1 MKQEMLINVSQPE
14 ECRIAIME
22 NGVLEEL
29 YVERTSQDNYVGNIY
44 KGRIVNIEPSIQA
57 AFVDFGVG
65 RNGFLHIS
73 DVEPQYY
80 RQGGLDPDK
89 AFDVAEPSGRG
100 LESAEEDAD
109 ARQRTATNRR
119 PRLGDRPRVK
129 PPIQDVL
136 RRGDE
141 VLVQVIKEGFGT
153 KGPTLS
159 TYISIPGR
167 YLVLMPPLGRVG
179 ISKKIDDEHDR
190 RMLRDIML
198 DLQPPKGVGFVV
210 RTAGTERTKSEMA
223 RDMTYLLRLW
233 KSIVRRMR
241 KYSAPIDIYQESD
254 MIIRTI
260 RDMFTED
267 VGRILIDEPAAYERA
282 REFLELVMPKYVS
295 RLQLY
300 DGKEPLFHRYGLE
313 EEISRIHQRKVPL
326 KGGGSIV
333 IDQTEALVA
342 IDVNS
347 GSFRTEKSAEEN
359 AYQMNIIAAKEIAR
373 QLRLR
378 DLGGVIVNDFIDM
391 RRDRYRRGVEKAL
404 YDAMKRDR
412 ARTKILRTS
421 PFGLI
426 EMTRQRIRPSLRKSI
441 FRDCPTCTGTGMVKT
456 AESMAIEVM
465 RTLQLSATRDDI
477 ARLNVTVHDEV
488 AAWINNRKRREI
500 AQFEDTVHMQ
510 LHVVGKE
517 SVSPEHM
524 MFEAWD
530 SNSRPVRFP

>member
-1 MKQEMLINVSQPE
+1 M
-14 ECRIAIME
+14 
-22 NGVLEEL
+22 
-29 YVERTSQDNYVGNIY
+29 GNIY

-89 AFDVAEPSGRG
+89 AFDVRRPPRGRG
-100 LESAEEDAD
+100 RERRATRREP
-109 ARQRTATNRR
+109 RTAAKRK

-129 PPIQDVL
+129 PPIQDIL

-190 RMLRDIML
+190 RVLRDIML
-198 DLQPPKGVGFVV
+198 DLKPPKGVGFVV

-223 RDMTYLLRLW
+223 RDMAYLLRLW

-282 REFLELVMPKYVS
+282 REFLELVMPKYAP

-300 DGKEPLFHRYGLE
+300 EGKEPLFHRYGLE
-313 EEISRIHQRKVPL
+313 EEIGKIYQRKVPL

-359 AYQMNIIAAKEIAR
+359 AYQMNLIAAKEIAR

-391 RRDRYRRGVEKAL
+391 RKEKYRRGVEKAL
-404 YDAMKRDR
+404 ARRDEARPGPDEDPAHEPLRPDRDDAAADPAVAPQEHLPRLPHLHRHGHGEDGREHGDR
-412 ARTKILRTS
+412 GDAHAPALGDPRRRRPGSTSPCTTRSRPGSTTASGGRSRSSRTRPTSSCTSTARTACRRSTS
-421 PFGLI
+421 
-426 EMTRQRIRPSLRKSI
+426 S
-441 FRDCPTCTGTGMVKT
+441 
-456 AESMAIEVM
+456 
-465 RTLQLSATRDDI
+465 
-477 ARLNVTVHDEV
+477 
-488 AAWINNRKRREI
+488 
-500 AQFEDTVHMQ
+500 
-510 LHVVGKE
+510 
-517 SVSPEHM
+517 
-524 MFEAWD
+524 
-530 SNSRPVRFP
+530 SRPGIRRGRTVRFP